1 MDDSL
6 LPWFN
11 YKQKTY
17 PAWYGSM
24 QSIPR
29 NTSNLNSTGVRNGFI
44 ASPFQ
49 NQVFRHYKKIDW
61 LLGIIGGTMF
71 LFFIVLYLPLYYI
84 NELDWWKVEL
94 EKQGKLIEEFFVRHT
109 LDVTDENT
117 ISD

>member
-1 MDDSL
+1 MRNTTMDDSL

-24 QSIPR
+24 QSSPR

-84 NELDWWKVEL
+84 NQGL
-94 EKQGKLIEEFFVRHT
+94 KQGKLIEEFFVRHR